1 MTTSYQLKDEKV
13 PSRIEILVNRFR
25 EADKSNFPDF
35 SGCTRPLDM
44 ALWVLWIAQEKLDE
58 DKLTAKEIAL
68 IIVEAQDI
76 SKTEDSITRSLSRA
90 SDKVHRYY
98 EKDKASFKIMKPG
111 KDYLLSLE
119 ERDLVNAI
127 YFEPGRKFTAKKLL
141 RNQVLDRLR
150 GNLKIVDPYCSVRTL
165 DILGSIENRDIKLL
179 TKLDN
184 LGSRQKEK
192 LVREITDFKSENKR
206 VEIRDYPNADIHDR
220 YVISELEV
228 AIIGHSIKDLGTKE
242 TFAVIL
248 NIEGNRDIYSELNG
262 NFVRKWEISTE
273 I

>member
-1 MTTSYQLKDEKV
+1 MDLSLKGNKM
-13 PSRIEILVNRFR
+13 PGRKEILIRRFG
-25 EADKSNFPDF
+25 EVEKDDFPDF
-35 SGCTRPLDM
+35 SRCNIPLDM
-44 ALWVLWIAQEKLDE
+44 VLWVLWIAQDKLNE
-58 DKLTAKEIAL
+58 DKLTTEEIAA
-68 IIVEAQDI
+68 IIVEAQNI
-76 SKTEDSITRSLSRA
+76 SIIESSITNSLKRA
-90 SDKVHRYY
+90 FDKIHRYY
-98 EKDKASFKIMKPG
+98 EKDETFYKIMKPG

-150 GNLKIVDPYCSVRTL
+150 GNLKIVDPYCSERTL
-165 DILGSIENRDIKLL
+165 DILGSVENRDIKLL
-179 TKLDN
+179 TKLAN

-192 LVREITDFKSENKR
+192 LIREITDFKSENKR

-220 YVISELEV
+220 YVISESEV

-248 NIEGNRDIYSELNG
+248 NIEGNRDIYTELDG
-262 NFVRKWEISTE
+262 NFVRRWEISTE